1 MPEEDFTPQKAMIHG
16 ISTLIAMEKGDVLGV
31 VCLKSFH
38 KLYSHTWLGRPFI
51 KKKKTN
57 DYTVRSTFSK
67 GFSAEFQCQGILI
80 GAIDRYIHSC

>member
-16 ISTLIAMEKGDVLGV
+16 ISTLIAMEKRGILGV

-51 KKKKTN
+51 KKKKLMIIQLDLHFLKDFLQN
-57 DYTVRSTFSK
+57 FSVR
-67 GFSAEFQCQGILI
+67 E
-80 GAIDRYIHSC
+80 Y